1 MSKLKVERLGGLGGF
16 GGAGSHLRS
25 SGEIDM
31 DELSASDRKVIE
43 NLFSAGGGGGGS
55 HTRDGFRYRISRGS
69 QIIEVDEEKVPGAV
83 RQCVRDEL
91 I

>member
-1 MSKLKVERLGGLGGF
+1 MSKLKIERLGGF
-16 GGAGSHLRS
+16 GGFGAAGSHLRS

-31 DELSASDRKVIE
+31 NELSASDRKVIE
-43 NLFSAGGGGGGS
+43 DLFNSSGGEGGS
-55 HTRDGFRYRISRGS
+55 QKRDGFRYRITRGS
-69 QIIEVDEEKVPGAV
+69 QSIVADEEKVPGAV